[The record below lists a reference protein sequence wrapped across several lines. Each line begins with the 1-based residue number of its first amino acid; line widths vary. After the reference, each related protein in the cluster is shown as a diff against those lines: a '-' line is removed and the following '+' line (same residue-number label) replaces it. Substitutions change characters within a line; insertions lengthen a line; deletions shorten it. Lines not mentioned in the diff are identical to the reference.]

1 MKGYVCLVKVHFCAK
16 FVCVRKYAAKRLLID
31 SNEDR
36 DENEK
41 ISVIRLLLLPLHF
54 APIYEIHTYLTCVAC
69 MYPSM

>member
-54 APIYEIHTYLTCVAC
+54 API
-69 MYPSM
+69 